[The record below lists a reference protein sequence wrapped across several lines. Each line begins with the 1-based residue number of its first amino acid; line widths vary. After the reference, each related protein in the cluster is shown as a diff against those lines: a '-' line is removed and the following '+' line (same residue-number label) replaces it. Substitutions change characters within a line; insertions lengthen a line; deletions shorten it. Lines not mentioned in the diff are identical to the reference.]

1 MARSSGSEKEAS
13 RSSAARP
20 EARLR
25 VAYQG
30 VEGAFSHMACGL
42 LCPRHAPLACRT
54 FDEALRVVEEGGAE
68 LALIPIENNLGGRVA
83 EIHQLLSETSLF
95 IVGEGFMPIEH
106 HLLGMEGS
114 RLQDIRCIVSHPQA
128 LLQCRRLLSSLGVET
143 EARLDTAG
151 SAREVASRGDRG
163 VAALAS
169 RLAAETYGLRVLR
182 ERVEDKIGNTTR
194 FITMSR
200 EEARLESSEAC
211 LTSLLFRTRNI
222 PAALYKALGGFATNG
237 VNLIRLESYVQYDS
251 SAAEFYV
258 EIEGVQR
265 DASVRRALEE
275 LQMFSERVRLLGS
288 YKAAE
293 RER

>member
-1 MARSSGSEKEAS
+1 MSKEELRSEGK
-13 RSSAARP
+13 
-20 EARLR
+20 LR

-42 LCPRHAPLACRT
+42 LCPRYAPVACRT
-54 FDEALRVVEEGGAE
+54 FDEALRTVEEGGAE
-68 LALIPIENNLGGRVA
+68 VALIPIENTLGGRVA
-83 EIHQLLSETSLF
+83 EIHQLLSETALF
-95 IVGEGFMPIEH
+95 IAGEGFMPIEH
-106 HLLGMEGS
+106 HLLGVEGS
-114 RLQDIRCIVSHPQA
+114 RLEDLRCILSHPQA
-128 LLQCRRLLSSLGVET
+128 LLQCRRLVASLAVDT

-151 SAREVASRGDRG
+151 SAREVAERGDGG

-169 RLAAETYGLRVLR
+169 RLAAEIYGLRVLR

-200 EEARLESSEAC
+200 EEAQVDGEAIC
-211 LTSLLFRTRNI
+211 LTSLLFRTRSV

-251 SAAEFYV
+251 QVAEFYV
-258 EIEGVQR
+258 EVEGSKH
-265 DASVRRALEE
+265 DAAVRRALEE

-288 YKAAE
+288 YVAAE
-293 RER
+293 RAR